1 MPTLVA
7 PYMPVNLPNPIRVN
21 KNMIH
26 VEIEEIE
33 NGFILKLFSEEGPQE
48 LDKTVFVSDSF
59 EKTLKTL
66 TEWYAEVKG
75 ERT

>member
-1 MPTLVA
+1 
-7 PYMPVNLPNPIRVN
+7 
-21 KNMIH
+21 MIH

-66 TEWYAEVKG
+66 TEWYVKVKG